1 MKLLITGL
9 PPDASEDGVTQG
21 MTKFG
26 SVTHAEIIPQGKGD
40 VWAVVEMAITP
51 EQAFSI
57 TQRVNDIWY
66 QGNYINV
73 RILNH

>member
-9 PPDASEDGVTQG
+9 TQDASEEAVTEG

-26 SVTHAEIIPQGKGD
+26 PVTHAEIIPQGKGD
-40 VWAVVEMAITP
+40 VWAIVEMAITP
-51 EQAFSI
+51 EEAFRI
-57 TQRVNDIWY
+57 TQRVNDIWHEGKY
-66 QGNYINV
+66 VSV

>member
-9 PPDASEDGVTQG
+9 PPDATEDAIKEG

-26 SVTHAEIIPQGKGD
+26 SVTHVEIIPKGQGD
-40 VWAVVEMAITP
+40 LWSIVEMAITP
-51 EQAFSI
+51 EQAFNI
-57 TQRVNDIWY
+57 TQRVNDLWY
-66 QGNYINV
+66 QGNYISV